1 MEFSKAIQI
10 KKLVT
15 SWNKDRVTFDYGY
28 VKCECMMFSLGN
40 WSVTLKPVD
49 TKIFFSHEVASLIKL
64 CGDGSIVF
72 IIGSTGCGP
81 YIDMQ

>member
-1 MEFSKAIQI
+1 MKFSKAIQI
-10 KKLVT
+10 KELVT

-40 WSVTLKPVD
+40 WSVTLKPID
-49 TKIFFSHEVASLIKL
+49 TSLFFSHEVESLIKL
-64 CGDGSIVF
+64 CGDGGVRF
-72 IIGSTGCGP
+72 IIGSTGRGP